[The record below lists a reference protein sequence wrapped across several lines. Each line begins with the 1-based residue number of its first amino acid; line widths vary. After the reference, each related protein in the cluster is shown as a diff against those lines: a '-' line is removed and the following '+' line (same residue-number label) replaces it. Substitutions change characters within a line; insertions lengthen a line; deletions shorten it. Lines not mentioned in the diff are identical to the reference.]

1 VVKTC
6 SRRSRIVV
14 GIALLAA
21 SAAVSTAMLGAAR
34 VLAEVRSSPAL
45 VSAVPLWL
53 AEHAALP
60 PFLPLAKR
68 TLSEVRRAASVGA
81 RLLPPA
87 AAHVAASQAP
97 LAMGLLGGLIAG
109 VAFGGWLLDFARR
122 NSRTRGQPRL
132 GEQIF

>member
-1 VVKTC
+1 VKTR

-21 SAAVSTAMLGAAR
+21 SAAVSTAMLGASG
-34 VLAEVRSSPAL
+34 VLAEVRTSPVL
-45 VSAVPLWL
+45 VSAVPLVL

-60 PFLPLAKR
+60 PLLPLAKHA
-68 TLSEVRRAASVGA
+68 LSETRFAAVLGA

-87 AAHVAASQAP
+87 AAHLVASQAP

-109 VAFGGWLLDFARR
+109 VAFGGGLLDFARR

-132 GEQIF
+132 GAQIF

>member
-1 VVKTC
+1 VKTR
-6 SRRSRIVV
+6 SRRSRIVA

-45 VSAVPLWL
+45 VSAVPLLL

-68 TLSEVRRAASVGA
+68 TLIEVRRAAVVGA

-87 AAHVAASQAP
+87 AAYVVASQAS
-97 LAMGLLGGLIAG
+97 LAMGLLGGLVAG
-109 VAFGGWLLDFARR
+109 IAFGGWLLGFARK

-132 GEQIF
+132 GAPIF